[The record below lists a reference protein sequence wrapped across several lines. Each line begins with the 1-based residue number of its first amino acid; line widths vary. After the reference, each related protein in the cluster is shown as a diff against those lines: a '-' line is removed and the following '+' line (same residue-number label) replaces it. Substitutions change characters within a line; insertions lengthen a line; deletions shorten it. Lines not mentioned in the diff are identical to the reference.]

1 MKINIYLENAM
12 KKVFIM
18 VMLAIFVSSIV
29 QYGVSISLN
38 PKRAA
43 CEQSCAEAK
52 KKCIADA
59 KKDEVK
65 KAACNVAFD
74 QCMQKCAKEYP

>member
-1 MKINIYLENAM
+1 M
-12 KKVFIM
+12 KKMIIMLVLVM
-18 VMLAIFVSSIV
+18 VMCAVAQYSI
-29 QYGVSISLN
+29 GISLN

-52 KKCIADA
+52 KKCCADA
-59 KKDEVK
+59 KKDEAK

-74 QCMQKCAKEYP
+74 QCMQKCAKDFP